1 MKKLSL
7 DEAHYLSA
15 AVLPYGLE
23 VLQEYTETVF
33 GACSARFCILFHAKQ
48 TNNNKQTLNGKTFV
62 L

>member
-23 VLQEYTETVF
+23 VLQEYTET
-33 GACSARFCILFHAKQ
+33 GLWSLQCLILYFISCKTNKQQQ
-48 TNNNKQTLNGKTFV
+48 TNTKW
-62 L
+62 